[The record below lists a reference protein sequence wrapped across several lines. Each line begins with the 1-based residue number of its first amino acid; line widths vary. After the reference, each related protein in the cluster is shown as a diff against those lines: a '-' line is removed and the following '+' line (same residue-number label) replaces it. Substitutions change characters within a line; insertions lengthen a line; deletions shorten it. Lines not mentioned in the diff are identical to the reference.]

1 MDIFGEKES
10 LELRWI
16 GEYLTVFILGKAD
29 LSLQVVVRFETDVQ
43 LKLKLGGLFF
53 QVIHFLGFMENVIHF
68 IHGARTY

>member
-1 MDIFGEKES
+1 M
-10 LELRWI
+10 ELCFI

-53 QVIHFLGFMENVIHF
+53 QVIHFLGFMGNVIK
-68 IHGARTY
+68 

>member
-1 MDIFGEKES
+1 M
-10 LELRWI
+10 ELCFI

-43 LKLKLGGLFF
+43 LKLKLRGLFF